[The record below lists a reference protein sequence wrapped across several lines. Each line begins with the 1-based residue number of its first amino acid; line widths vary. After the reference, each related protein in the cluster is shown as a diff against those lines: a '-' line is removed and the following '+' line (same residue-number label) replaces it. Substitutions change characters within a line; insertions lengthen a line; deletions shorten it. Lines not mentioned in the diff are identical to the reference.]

1 MARLTPAEE
10 MRLLTKVSKLYYEE
24 NLTQDEIMA
33 RLHLSRSKVSR
44 LLQQARDVG
53 IIKITVLSPPGL
65 YPELEREL
73 ETRYHLQEAVVIE
86 SRQPEAQQVVSRE
99 IGTAA
104 AHYMLRTLEDHDV
117 IGISWG
123 TALSHM
129 VAALQPR
136 RVPDAHVVQI
146 IGGLGKPEAEVHAT
160 DLCRRLA
167 QLLQCKL
174 TLLPAPGIVDHEQ
187 VKSVI
192 LSDSHVRHA
201 FELFP
206 QITVAYVGIGAP
218 TPDSVLIRDGTILT
232 WQEVNELIV
241 KGAVGD
247 IALRFFD
254 DNGHPIYSEID
265 RRVIGISLEQL
276 RQVRRVVGVAGGPQK
291 VAVLRGALRGGLI
304 NVLIT
309 DHVTAGRL
317 LEKEHQGIP
326 AIKGETNVVS

>member
-1 MARLTPAEE
+1 MSRLTPAEE

-24 NLTQDEIMA
+24 NLTQDEIVA

-65 YPELEREL
+65 YPDLESEL
-73 ETRYHLQEAVVIE
+73 ETRYHLQEAIVIE
-86 SRQPEAQQVVSRE
+86 AREPESQQVVARE
-99 IGTAA
+99 LGAAA
-104 AHYMLRTLEDHDV
+104 AHYLLRTLEDHDV

-123 TALSHM
+123 TTLSHM

-187 VKSVI
+187 VKSAI
-192 LSDSHVRHA
+192 LSDSHVHRA
-201 FELFP
+201 FELFS

-232 WQEVNELIV
+232 WQEVNDLIS

-254 DNGHPIYSEID
+254 EDGQPIASEVD
-265 RRVIGISLEQL
+265 QRVIGISLEQL
-276 RQVRRVVGVAGGPQK
+276 RHVQRVVGVAGGPQK
-291 VAVLRGALRGGLI
+291 VAVLRGALRGRLI

-309 DHVTAGRL
+309 DHVTAVRL
-317 LEKEHQGIP
+317 LEKEPQATSAVI
-326 AIKGETNVVS
+326 GETNVVS